1 MGDYGKRAEQLFMEG
16 YNCSQAVLL
25 SYSDITGL
33 DDKTAAML
41 ASGFGGGM
49 GRMREVCGAVSG
61 MFIVLG
67 IVAGYSDPSDAL
79 ASRFRKENGSIICKE
94 LLGLSKPE
102 KTYIPAERTNEYYK
116 KRPCPKIVC
125 MAADILEEYLDE
137 HGYLTGKGI

>member
-1 MGDYGKRAEQLFMEG
+1 MGEYGKRAEQLFMEG

-67 IVAGYSDPSDAL
+67 IVAGYSDPSDAQGKKSTYAAIQEL
-79 ASRFRKENGSIICKE
+79 ASRFRK
-94 LLGLSKPE
+94 
-102 KTYIPAERTNEYYK
+102 
-116 KRPCPKIVC
+116 
-125 MAADILEEYLDE
+125 
-137 HGYLTGKGI
+137 

>member
-67 IVAGYSDPSDAL
+67 IVAGYSDLRTHRARNPPMPQYRSL
-79 ASRFRKENGSIICKE
+79 LHAS
-94 LLGLSKPE
+94 E
-102 KTYIPAERTNEYYK
+102 KKTA
-116 KRPCPKIVC
+116 V
-125 MAADILEEYLDE
+125 
-137 HGYLTGKGI
+137 

>member
-1 MGDYGKRAEQLFMEG
+1 MGEYGKRAEQLFTEG

-67 IVAGYSDPSDAL
+67 RGRRRYMQLKTV
-79 ASRFRKENGSIICKE
+79 
-94 LLGLSKPE
+94 LSFLRLH
-102 KTYIPAERTNEYYK
+102 YR
-116 KRPCPKIVC
+116 
-125 MAADILEEYLDE
+125 
-137 HGYLTGKGI
+137 

>member
-1 MGDYGKRAEQLFMEG
+1 MGEYGKRAEQLFMEG

-67 IVAGYSDPSDAL
+67 IVAGYSDPSDAQGKKSTYAEYRSL
-79 ASRFRKENGSIICKE
+79 LHAS
-94 LLGLSKPE
+94 E
-102 KTYIPAERTNEYYK
+102 KKTA
-116 KRPCPKIVC
+116 V
-125 MAADILEEYLDE
+125 
-137 HGYLTGKGI
+137 

>member
-1 MGDYGKRAEQLFMEG
+1 MGEYGKRAEQLFMEG

-67 IVAGYSDPSDAL
+67 IVAGYSDPSDAQGKNHL
-79 ASRFRKENGSIICKE
+79 CRNTGACFTLQKRKRQYNLQGASRTVKARKDIYTRRKN
-94 LLGLSKPE
+94 
-102 KTYIPAERTNEYYK
+102 ER
-116 KRPCPKIVC
+116 V
-125 MAADILEEYLDE
+125 L
-137 HGYLTGKGI
+137 

>member
-1 MGDYGKRAEQLFMEG
+1 
-16 YNCSQAVLL
+16 
-25 SYSDITGL
+25 
-33 DDKTAAML
+33 
-41 ASGFGGGM
+41 M

-67 IVAGYSDPSDAL
+67 IVAGYSDPSDAQGKKSTYAAIQEL

-102 KTYIPAERTNEYYK
+102 GTYIPEERTNEYYK

>member
-1 MGDYGKRAEQLFMEG
+1 MGEYGKRAEQLFMEG

-61 MFIVLG
+61 MFIVQRSFGRTGQEIHLCRNTG
-67 IVAGYSDPSDAL
+67 ACFTLQKRKRQYNLQG
-79 ASRFRKENGSIICKE
+79 ASRTVKARKDIYTRRKN
-94 LLGLSKPE
+94 
-102 KTYIPAERTNEYYK
+102 ER
-116 KRPCPKIVC
+116 V
-125 MAADILEEYLDE
+125 L
-137 HGYLTGKGI
+137 

>member
-67 IVAGYSDPSDAL
+67 IVAGYSDPSDAQGKKSTYAAIQEL

-94 LLGLSKPE
+94 LLGLSKPCLLY
-102 KTYIPAERTNEYYK
+102 TSR
-116 KRPCPKIVC
+116 CV
-125 MAADILEEYLDE
+125 
-137 HGYLTGKGI
+137 

>member
-1 MGDYGKRAEQLFMEG
+1 MGEYGKRAEQLFMEG

-67 IVAGYSDPSDAL
+67 IVAGYSDPSDAQGKKSTYAAIQEL
-79 ASRFRKENGSIICKE
+79 ASRFRKEKRQYNLQGAS
-94 LLGLSKPE
+94 
-102 KTYIPAERTNEYYK
+102 RTVKARRHIYTRRKNE
-116 KRPCPKIVC
+116 
-125 MAADILEEYLDE
+125 
-137 HGYLTGKGI
+137 